1 MTAEQART
9 IAQESEQIMDKISIA
24 AFDGK
29 IEIHVPY
36 LSDVVYEGLKSL
48 GYTISCEGSFG
59 SNSFYTI
66 KW

>member
-9 IAQESEQIMDKISIA
+9 TAQEAKQIMDKISIA

-29 IEIHVPY
+29 TEINVSY
-36 LSDVVYEGLKSL
+36 LSDLVYEGLNRF
-48 GYTISCEGSFG
+48 GYTISCEGGFG
-59 SNSFYTI
+59 NPIYTI